1 MVCFIEEI
9 NGDLYSINEEDVEE
23 HVENRIGKYCR
34 PTRPQFLMRF
44 PILQ

>member
-1 MVCFIEEI
+1 MVCFIEDI

-23 HVENRIGKYCR
+23 YVENRIGKYCR